1 MGRKTGGRNKTFGET
16 RRKTM
21 NELRASIEYDLRS
34 KGLAN
39 EITGLYHS
47 VIGACGVVFM
57 TTNSDILVAVSSA
70 RCVAETNVVDKYVTQ
85 LEDMTDVFV
94 NYIQEG

>member
-1 MGRKTGGRNKTFGET
+1 
-16 RRKTM
+16 M
-21 NELRASIEYDLRS
+21 NELRASIEHDLQS

-57 TTNSDILVAVSSA
+57 TTDLDILVAVSSA

>member
-1 MGRKTGGRNKTFGET
+1 
-16 RRKTM
+16 M
-21 NELRASIEYDLRS
+21 NELRVFVEHDLQS
-34 KGLAN
+34 KGLAS
-39 EITGLYHS
+39 EVTGLYRS

-85 LEDMTDVFV
+85 LEDTTDVFV
-94 NYIQEG
+94 NYIQEN

>member
-1 MGRKTGGRNKTFGET
+1 
-16 RRKTM
+16 M
-21 NELRASIEYDLRS
+21 NELRGFIEHDLQS

-57 TTNSDILVAVSSA
+57 ATNSDILVAVSSA
-70 RCVAETNVVDKYVTQ
+70 RCVAETNVVDKYVAQ

-94 NYIQEG
+94 NYIQEGR

>member
-1 MGRKTGGRNKTFGET
+1 
-16 RRKTM
+16 M
-21 NELRASIEYDLRS
+21 NELRASIEHDLRS

-70 RCVAETNVVDKYVTQ
+70 RCVAETNVVDEYVTQ

-94 NYIQEG
+94 NYIQEGR

>member
-1 MGRKTGGRNKTFGET
+1 M
-16 RRKTM
+16 M
-21 NELRASIEYDLRS
+21 NELRTSIEHDLQS

-94 NYIQEG
+94 NYIQEGR

>member
-1 MGRKTGGRNKTFGET
+1 
-16 RRKTM
+16 M
-21 NELRASIEYDLRS
+21 NELRAFIEHDLQF
-34 KGLAN
+34 KGLAS
-39 EITGLYHS
+39 EVTGLYRS
-47 VIGACGVVFM
+47 VIGTCGVVFM

-94 NYIQEG
+94 NYIQEN

>member
-1 MGRKTGGRNKTFGET
+1 
-16 RRKTM
+16 M
-21 NELRASIEYDLRS
+21 NELRASIEHDLQS
-34 KGLAN
+34 KGLASK
-39 EITGLYHS
+39 ITGLYRS

-85 LEDMTDVFV
+85 LGDMADVFV
-94 NYIQEG
+94 NYIKEN

>member
-1 MGRKTGGRNKTFGET
+1 
-16 RRKTM
+16 M
-21 NELRASIEYDLRS
+21 NELRASIEHDLQS

-70 RCVAETNVVDKYVTQ
+70 GCVAETNVVDKYVTQ

-94 NYIQEG
+94 NYIQEGK

>member
-1 MGRKTGGRNKTFGET
+1 MNK
-16 RRKTM
+16 
-21 NELRASIEYDLRS
+21 LRASIEYDLRS

-94 NYIQEG
+94 NYIQEGR

>member
-1 MGRKTGGRNKTFGET
+1 
-16 RRKTM
+16 M
-21 NELRASIEYDLRS
+21 NELRASIEHDLRS

-57 TTNSDILVAVSSA
+57 TTDSDILVAVSSA
-70 RCVAETNVVDKYVTQ
+70 RCVAETNVVDKYVTK

-94 NYIQEG
+94 NYIQEGR

>member
-1 MGRKTGGRNKTFGET
+1 
-16 RRKTM
+16 M
-21 NELRASIEYDLRS
+21 NELRTSIEHDLQS

-47 VIGACGVVFM
+47 VVGACGVVFM

-94 NYIQEG
+94 NYIQEGR

>member
-1 MGRKTGGRNKTFGET
+1 
-16 RRKTM
+16 M
-21 NELRASIEYDLRS
+21 NELRTSIEHDLQS

-94 NYIQEG
+94 NYIQEGR

>member
-1 MGRKTGGRNKTFGET
+1 MDEGGIFCGGI
-16 RRKTM
+16 TM
-21 NELRASIEYDLRS
+21 NELRNLIEYDLRE

-94 NYIQEG
+94 NYIQEGR